1 MKKVYDELIHC
12 RASEH
17 PPHTFLRCAR
27 LAFMLG
33 QNKDIPDR
41 ASAVQQTLPLLWG
54 VRRSDVTIGKLSD
67 YF

>member
-1 MKKVYDELIHC
+1 MKKIYDEPIHC

-33 QNKDIPDR
+33 QNKDIQGC
-41 ASAVQQTLPLLWG
+41 ASAARQILSLLRG
-54 VRRSDVTIGKLSD
+54 VRRSDVTTGKLGD

>member
-1 MKKVYDELIHC
+1 MKKIFDESINC

-33 QNKDIPDR
+33 QNKDIPGR
-41 ASAVQQTLPLLWG
+41 ASAVPQTLSLLWG
-54 VRRSDVTIGKLSD
+54 RLSDVSTGKLGD

>member
-1 MKKVYDELIHC
+1 MMKIFDESINC
-12 RASEH
+12 RASKH

-33 QNKDIPDR
+33 QNKDISGR
-41 ASAVQQTLPLLWG
+41 ASAVQQILSLLWG
-54 VRRSDVTIGKLSD
+54 VRRSDVTTGKLGN